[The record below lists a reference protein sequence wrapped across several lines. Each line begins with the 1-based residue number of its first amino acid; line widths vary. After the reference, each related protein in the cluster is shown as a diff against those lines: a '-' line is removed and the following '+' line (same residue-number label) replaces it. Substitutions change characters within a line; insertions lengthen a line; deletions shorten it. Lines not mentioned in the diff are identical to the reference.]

1 MKLEAKDYLN
11 KLDKQDLEMLTWILI
26 QVKLNPKTSIHRYVK
41 NAEGDLDRL
50 DRVKTKLQCAVSVM
64 LRDEATETVEEGN

>member
-26 QVKLNPKTSIHRYVK
+26 QVKLNPKSSIHRYVK

-64 LRDEATETVEEGN
+64 LRDEATEITEEG